1 MGRFKEQA
9 ITEAN
14 ADLVATR
21 ARRGKSARRRGN
33 DWERTLAARLGG
45 QRVGQYGG
53 ATDVVGWD
61 GHLIVQAK
69 VGGAFSE
76 RYWDWLAKLNPKADQ
91 LRALI
96 VADSPGQGG
105 RRRAMV
111 VMVLE
116 EFEEWHGRIEPSAPE
131 AE

>member
-9 ITEAN
+9 INEAN
-14 ADLVATR
+14 ADLKATR

-53 ATDVVGWD
+53 STDVVGWD

-69 VGGAFSE
+69 VGGSFSE
-76 RYWDWLAKLNPKADQ
+76 RYWDWLVKLTPKADQ

-116 EFEEWHGRIEPSAPE
+116 EFEEWHGRIEPAPE

>member
-1 MGRFKEQA
+1 VGRFKDLD
-9 ITEAN
+9 IEARN
-14 ADLVATR
+14 ADPERVK
-21 ARRGKSARRRGN
+21 RGHSSRRRGH
-33 DWERTLAARLGG
+33 DWERSLAKRLGG
-45 QRVGQYGG
+45 SRVGQYGG

-69 VGGAFSE
+69 VGGSFSE
-76 RYWDWLAKLNPKADQ
+76 RYWGWLTNLNPKADQ

-96 VADSPGQGG
+96 VADSPGPGG

-116 EFEEWHGRIEPSAPE
+116 EFEEWHGRIEPA
-131 AE
+131 AEEE